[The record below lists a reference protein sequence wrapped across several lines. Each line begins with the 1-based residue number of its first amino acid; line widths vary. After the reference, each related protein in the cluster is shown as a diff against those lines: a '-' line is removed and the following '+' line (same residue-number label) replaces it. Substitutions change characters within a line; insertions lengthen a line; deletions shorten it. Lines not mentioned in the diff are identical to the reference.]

1 MNQKD
6 PFRQR
11 RLVVLVLLLA
21 GFTLV
26 FVRLVHLQVIQA
38 HELTTKVR
46 RQHHKVFTI
55 EGRRGAIYDR
65 HGKVLALNLDVPSV
79 YGMPSA
85 VDNARM
91 TARRLSALVELPAS
105 DIRRRL
111 EDDRHFVWIKR
122 KADPALEHQLDL
134 EAMEGIGVVMESRR
148 VYPNGSLLSH
158 ILGFT
163 GVDNQGLEGVE
174 QRYDTY
180 LQGQS
185 ETVMLQRDALGRP
198 VLPPEAQGAGQ
209 RTSLAGHNVTL
220 TIDEHIQYIV
230 ERELGQAIDST
241 EAKSGI
247 VVVMDPRT
255 GEILA
260 LALRPTFD
268 PNRFQQTS
276 PSVWRNRAV
285 TDTYEPGSTLK
296 MFVAAAALE
305 EDLVEP
311 GTLIYGG
318 EGEMVVAN
326 TTIHDHEKAGWMTFA
341 HVIERSSNV
350 GAIKTA
356 FSLGKERFYQYLKA
370 FGFGESSQ
378 IDVSG
383 ETPGLVKDPTR
394 WGRRTL
400 ASVAIGQEVGVTP
413 IQLVSAISAVA
424 NGGWLMQPFV
434 VSRIQD
440 SQGRVVLEQPPQ
452 IRRRPVSS
460 TTAKVL
466 TGLLER
472 AVEQGTGK
480 RASIPGYRVAGK
492 TGTAQKFDVSAD
504 RYSSTKLIGSFVGFV
519 PVEQPRLAILVIID
533 EPQTVGWGGVVAAPV
548 FRRIAEQVLTYLGV
562 TSHDNRGMAVT
573 ASWPSGRLTTDGA
586 ATVHR

>member
-1 MNQKD
+1 MNRKD
-6 PFRQR
+6 HLRQR
-11 RLVVLVLLLA
+11 RVVVLVLLLA
-21 GFTLV
+21 GFSLV
-26 FVRLVHLQVIQA
+26 FFRLVHLQVIQA

-46 RQHHKVFTI
+46 RQHHKIFTI

-85 VDNARM
+85 IDNPRL
-91 TARRLSALVELPAS
+91 TARRLAALLDLSAS
-105 DIRRRL
+105 DIRSRL
-111 EDDRHFVWIKR
+111 GADRNFVWLKR
-122 KADPALEHQLDL
+122 KADHAVEQRLDL
-134 EAMEGIGVVMESRR
+134 DAMEGIGVVMESRR
-148 VYPNGSLLSH
+148 VYPNGSLLAH

-163 GVDNQGLEGVE
+163 GVDNQGLEGIE

-180 LQGQS
+180 LKGQS
-185 ETVMLQRDALGRP
+185 ETVRIQRDALGRP
-198 VLPPEAQGAGQ
+198 VLAQEAQEAGQ
-209 RTSLAGHNVTL
+209 RTSLAGHNVSL
-220 TIDEHIQYIV
+220 TIDQHIQYIV
-230 ERELGQAIDST
+230 ERELEQAVAST
-241 EAKSGI
+241 KAKSGT

-268 PNRFQQTS
+268 PNRFQQAS
-276 PSVWRNRAV
+276 PSVWRNRSV

-356 FSLGKERFYQYLKA
+356 VSLGKNRFYQYLKA
-370 FGFGESSQ
+370 FGFGEPSN

-383 ETPGLVKDPTR
+383 ETPGLVKAPTR

-434 VSRIQD
+434 VARIED
-440 SQGRVVLEQPPQ
+440 VRGKVVLEHPPQ
-452 IRRRPVSS
+452 IRRRPISS
-460 TTAKVL
+460 TTSKVL
-466 TGLLER
+466 TGLLEQ
-472 AVEQGTGK
+472 AVERGTGK
-480 RASIPGYRVAGK
+480 RAFIPGYRVAGK
-492 TGTAQKFDVSAD
+492 TGTAQKFDVSVGQ
-504 RYSSTKLIGSFVGFV
+504 YSSTRLIGSFVGFV
-519 PVEQPRLAILVIID
+519 PVEQPRLAILVVID
-533 EPQTVGWGGVVAAPV
+533 EPQTAGWGGVVAAPV
-548 FRRIAEQVLTYLGV
+548 FRRIAEQALTYLGV
-562 TSHDNRGMAVT
+562 PSHHKKGMAVT
-573 ASWPSGRLTTDGA
+573 ASWQSGRSTEGA
-586 ATVHR
+586 AVIHR